1 MNRLCPNFYPLST
14 NPSDYPSPPFY
25 AHPRRAPRPAPHRRA
40 PRHAPRGRPRGS
52 CPVAVW
58 RDVPIA
64 PPRHRRGA
72 RLGIPLPPPR
82 HRRGPFAAPP
92 HHIVRGGSPPRCLAA
107 PLPRPSRATAA
118 LRLWGAIDGALAAR
132 PIPPSQAAWQVAH
145 AESFAGG
152 VSVCPLPP
160 AGAPGP
166 RRARRLFPPTT
177 LFSPRANAPAA
188 QESLDSNGTSA
199 LQFARFMHWNQSHVP
214 KKIMESTNLYS
225 IIVEHYEHR

>member
-1 MNRLCPNFYPLST
+1 MS
-14 NPSDYPSPPFY
+14 PSR
-25 AHPRRAPRPAPHRRA
+25 RRAIGAVRGLASRSRRRAHLPCAPLHRPRPIVRTAHYTRSLPVRRDGRSPGLPARALPPLRPRWRTVAREILTHRA
-40 PRHAPRGRPRGS
+40 PRHAPWRLATAVRGFASP
-52 CPVAVW
+52 
-58 RDVPIA
+58 A
-64 PPRHRRGA
+64 PP
-72 RLGIPLPPPR
+72 
-82 HRRGPFAAPP
+82 
-92 HHIVRGGSPPRCLAA
+92 
-107 PLPRPSRATAA
+107 PRPSRAVAA
-118 LRLWGAIDGALAAR
+118 LRLWGAINGALAAR
-132 PIPPSQAAWQVAH
+132 PIPPSPQAAWQVAH

-152 VSVCPLPP
+152 VSVRPLPP

-225 IIVEHYEHR
+225 IIVEHL